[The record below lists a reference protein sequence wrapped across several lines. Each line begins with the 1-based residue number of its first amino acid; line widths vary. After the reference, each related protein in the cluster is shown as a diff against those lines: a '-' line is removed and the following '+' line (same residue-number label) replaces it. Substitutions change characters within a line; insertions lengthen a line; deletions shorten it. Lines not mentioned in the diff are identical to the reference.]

1 MANKIRMSGL
11 VSGLDTD
18 AVVEALVSN
27 KKQKVTNAKNDQKKL
42 GWKQDIWKGINNNIK
57 GLFQSHV
64 ANMRFSTA
72 YNKLKTT
79 VSDSSVASVVTGEG
93 APKTTQKLKVESLS
107 KSAYLTGKDLNGD
120 SSEKTFTATSTL
132 KDLGFEGTGDT
143 IKVNIGGKEVK
154 SLAVDENTTISD
166 VLTTL
171 KDAGLNASF
180 DADTQRF
187 FINSKATGAKN
198 DFTLT
203 DSGNGALAALGL
215 ATATDADKAAEG
227 YDASQY
233 ASKIDG
239 TDATI
244 YLNNAK
250 FTSDSNTFKI
260 NGLTITAL
268 EETGDKEVTLSTDTD
283 TSGIYDMVKNMLT
296 QYNKAINEIDKY
308 YGAASAR
315 KYSMLS
321 DDEREAM
328 SEKEVEEYDNKI
340 KSSLLRGDSNLSSL
354 RNMFSEVMNKGFE
367 VNGKTYYLS
376 SFGIGTGSYFDTADN
391 EKHALHID
399 GDKDDDKYKDKTDK
413 LSAMIASDPDVVEG
427 FFKELSKELYS
438 RLDGMSKSVDGRRS
452 YGSFY
457 DDKKMKSDYDGYK
470 STIKTLEDKAN
481 DYEDKLYKQYA
492 AMEKTL
498 QAMQSK
504 SSALAGLMGGGS

>member
-11 VSGLDTD
+11 ISGLDTD
-18 AVVEALVSN
+18 AVIEALVSN
-27 KKQKVTNAKNDQKKL
+27 KKQKVTTAKNDQKKL
-42 GWKQDIWKGINNNIK
+42 GWKQDIWKDINNNIK

-79 VSDSSVASVVTGEG
+79 VSDSSVASVVTGAG
-93 APKTTQKLKVESLS
+93 APKTNQKLKVESLA

-120 SSEKTFTATSTL
+120 STEKTFTAASTL

-143 IKVNIGGKEVK
+143 IKVNIGGKEAK
-154 SLAVDENTTISD
+154 SLTVDENTTISD

-180 DADTQRF
+180 DAETQRF

-215 ATATDADKAAEG
+215 ATASDADKAAEG

-250 FTSDSNTFKI
+250 FTSDTNTFKI

-268 EETGDKEVTLSTDTD
+268 EESGGKEVTLNTDTD

-308 YGAASAR
+308 YGADSVR

-321 DDEREAM
+321 DDDREAM
-328 SEKEVEEYDNKI
+328 SEKEVEEYENKI
-340 KSSLLRGDSNLSSL
+340 KSGLLRGDSNLSSL
-354 RNMFSEVMNKGFE
+354 RNMFTEVMNKGFE

-376 SFGIGTGSYFDTADN
+376 NFGIGTGSYFDTPDN

-399 GDKDDDKYKDKTDK
+399 GDKDDEKFKDKTDK

-438 RLDGMSKSVDGRRS
+438 KLDSMSRSVDGRRS

-470 STIKTLEDKAN
+470 TSIKDLETKAN
-481 DYEDKLYKQYA
+481 DYEDKLYRQYA